1 MSQYDEE
8 NESILLP
15 PVPHLVLEAVVKH
28 NGVAIA
34 SIAPPAT
41 TTCLIACPELDA
53 QGAAQGKVQD
63 ESAVGGAAMGPYV
76 GPWAE
81 TQNGY

>member
-1 MSQYDEE
+1 MCQYDEE

-15 PVPHLVLEAVVKH
+15 FVPHLVLEAVVKH
-28 NGVAIA
+28 NGVAVA

-63 ESAVGGAAMGPYV
+63 ESAVGGAAMRSYV
-76 GPWAE
+76 GPWTE
-81 TQNGY
+81 TQDSY